1 MHESLVKFGRN
12 FRGTNVDGQ
21 VISAVS
27 NNSQLATKGVD
38 QVHCSVKEV
47 GAQGVV
53 FRSAIEPNQTKRTSR
68 KAPNGEGTV
77 VLLNAVASAVHDTM
91 PYAHSR
97 TKRHDQR

>member
-38 QVHCSVKEV
+38 QVHCLVTEA
-47 GAQGVV
+47 GARNAV
-53 FRSAIEPNQTKRTSR
+53 FHTATERNQTKRISR
-68 KAPNGEGTV
+68 KAPNEGGTA
-77 VLLNAVASAVHDTM
+77 VLQDEEV
-91 PYAHSR
+91 
-97 TKRHDQR
+97 